1 MTLLAPAL
9 LLGLLGLA
17 LPVVAHLLGRE
28 PPRPIRFAAMRFL
41 TATDQSVTQRRAIR
55 DWPLLV
61 VRLLLLALLVVVLT
75 RPSGTELPAWS
86 PWQWVTIN
94 ASRAPTPCRS
104 SAASISATMSSRAAL
119 ASNKIVRPP
128 WRRSTRLMVLGLG

>member
-17 LPVVAHLLGRE
+17 VPIIAHLLGRE

-41 TATDQSVTQRRAIR
+41 HATDQSVTQRRAIQ
-55 DWPLLV
+55 DWPLLI

-75 RPSGTELPAWS
+75 RPSSTEESGVAVVGNTRVL
-86 PWQWVTIN
+86 
-94 ASRAPTPCRS
+94 
-104 SAASISATMSSRAAL
+104 AARKPVVEA
-119 ASNKIVRPP
+119 
-128 WRRSTRLMVLGLG
+128 